1 MTALS
6 GEHTTRAWPEEFEQ
20 IIRRHC
26 RFADPAQPIDPD
38 TSLTLL
44 GMESFQLLNMIVDIE
59 DTFAVLVPDTMLT
72 GDQFATAGSVWDS
85 VRLLF
90 APEGEPDG

>member
-1 MTALS
+1 MSAERITQ
-6 GEHTTRAWPEEFEQ
+6 AWPKEFER

-44 GMESFQLLNMIVDIE
+44 GMESFQLLDMIVDLE
-59 DTFAVLVPDTMLT
+59 DIFAVLVPDTMLT

-85 VRLLF
+85 VRQLL